1 MKKTTMFESIMII
14 TLLCSLIPK
23 TFSVESNGE
32 LNETD
37 IVAHRGASGYTPE
50 NTLVAFDKAV
60 EMKADY
66 IEMDVQRSK
75 DGKLVIIHDPTV
87 DRTTNGIGEVKD
99 LTYQQLK
106 RLDAGSWKGI
116 QFTGEKIPSF
126 EEILDRY
133 DGEIGMLIELKSPEL
148 YPGIEEQIVQVLKER
163 NLDHPHNE
171 EIIIQSFNM
180 NSMKKM
186 NFLLPKMPI
195 GILTSDKKHTSKH
208 ALKELSTFADY
219 FNPHYLMLTDQIVSQ
234 AHSYGMKVSPWTVRS
249 QEAANFVSEKNIAA
263 IITDYPEYVI
273 PGRSSLKFS
282 FLK

>member
-1 MKKTTMFESIMII
+1 MKKTTMIELIMIV

-37 IVAHRGASGYTPE
+37 IVAHRGASGHAPE

-75 DGKLVIIHDPTV
+75 DGKLVIIHDLTV
-87 DRTTNGIGEVKD
+87 DRTTNGTGEVKD

-106 RLDAGSWKGI
+106 RLDAGNWKGI
-116 QFTGEKIPSF
+116 QFTGEKIPVF
-126 EEILDRY
+126 EEVLDRY
-133 DGEIGMLIELKSPEL
+133 KGKIGMLIELKSPEL
-148 YPGIEEQIVQVLKER
+148 YPGMEVQIVHSLKER
-163 NLDHPHNE
+163 NLGHPQNE
-171 EIIIQSFNM
+171 EIIIQSFNI

-186 NFLLPKMPI
+186 NHLLPKMPI
-195 GILTSDKKHTSKH
+195 GILTSDKKHTSEH

-219 FNPHYLMLTDQIVSQ
+219 FNPHYLMLTDQIV
-234 AHSYGMKVSPWTVRS
+234 
-249 QEAANFVSEKNIAA
+249 
-263 IITDYPEYVI
+263 
-273 PGRSSLKFS
+273 RSSPFIWNES
-282 FLK
+282 ISMDRPESGSCQFCF